1 MKRLRV
7 YVRSGCHLCDAMLA
21 ELDSSGQ
28 EGKFEL
34 EVVDILGRPELESRY
49 GRRIPVLCGT
59 RDQEICHYFL
69 DETAL
74 AEYFSRP

>member
-1 MKRLRV
+1 MRRLRA

-21 ELDSSGQ
+21 ELAASPQ
-28 EGKFEL
+28 QRQFEL

-49 GRRIPVLCGT
+49 GSRIPVLCTEG
-59 RDQEICHYFL
+59 DEEICHFFL

-74 AEYFSRP
+74 AQYFSQP